1 MKTSLT
7 FKFVTMA
14 KKMGFKTNPLSCG
27 SVREMRDA
35 IDSLGEGGIKFE
47 IGMYPDGSWS
57 AKSVNVDSIITG
69 GYDHSEMTDM
79 IKDAIFTYYDI
90 PPQYCE
96 DGLLKGSGEK
106 KTVKN
111 EILVTA

>member
-1 MKTSLT
+1 MGMK
-7 FKFVTMA
+7 VD
-14 KKMGFKTNPLSCG
+14 PLSSG
-27 SVREMRDA
+27 EVREMREA

-47 IGMYPDGSWS
+47 IGTYADGSWS
-57 AKSVNVDSIITG
+57 ARSTNVEGIITG
-69 GYDHSEMTDM
+69 GFDRSEMTEM
-79 IKDAIFTYYDI
+79 VKDAIFTYYGV

-96 DGLLKGSGEK
+96 DKLLQGTGEK